1 MNYKIIGLALLVF
14 ILPINT
20 YAAEDCSARG
30 SVILKLDKY
39 DYQPG
44 EAINGKISIINN
56 FPGDSPITYGLKL
69 LKDGNSPW
77 TLIKTKTIPPGNS
90 TFYISQIFR
99 AGIPQEAASGK
110 WTVLLSATMD
120 SCIWTN
126 QEIFGIFSC
135 SDNLLNGDEKG
146 IDCGGSCKK
155 ECDVIATTTSVQ
167 TQPLRDSGQSF
178 ITEYL
183 PFQPGKRFFIYTM
196 LIILLF
202 MIIIG
207 SSIIYWKRRA
217 RFSKFY

>member
-1 MNYKIIGLALLVF
+1 MILALLVF
-14 ILPINT
+14 MLPIRI

-30 SVILKLDKY
+30 NVILKLDKY

-56 FPGDSPITYGLKL
+56 FPGDSPITYALKL
-69 LKDGNSPW
+69 FRDSNSPW
-77 TLIKTKTIPPGNS
+77 TLIETRTVPPGNS
-90 TFYISQIFR
+90 TYYLSQIFR
-99 AGIPQEAASGK
+99 SGIPRDAASGK
-110 WTVLLSATMD
+110 WAIQLSAIMD

-126 QEIFGIFSC
+126 TEILGIFSC

-146 IDCGGSCKK
+146 IDCGGSCNKAC
-155 ECDVIATTTSVQ
+155 EVVAATTPIQANPVK
-167 TQPLRDSGQSF
+167 DSGQGY
-178 ITEYL
+178 IVEYL